1 MAGQGLFRV
10 QTVSAG
16 NVIAEPFGDSLF
28 YRVLVTNQDTS
39 NDCEIELN
47 GVTDNIAAGEQIEY
61 VGESTLFKVD
71 NIVAP
76 AVGSLVVR
84 VFT

>member
-1 MAGQGLFRV
+1 MAGQGLFKV

-16 NVIAEPFGDSLF
+16 NVIANPFGDSLF
-28 YRVLVTNQDTS
+28 FRVLVTNQDAS

-47 GVTDNIAAGEQIEY
+47 GVTDNIAPGEQIEY

-76 AVGSLVVR
+76 TAGTLVVR